1 MDTFELKKEQ
11 SKLANKI
18 IVKDLFDKIKTIGG
32 AECIALGEKI
42 LAVVVVCEFPSL
54 KMIEKKTYLLS
65 SPLPYKPGY
74 QAYREMPALMEAYNQ
89 LSEEPDILLVKGFG
103 INHPRKFGMAAHLG
117 LALNQPT
124 IGVTQK
130 NIVGKVEK
138 GKIIFQND
146 IVGFE
151 ITTKEHANPVYVSPG
166 HGVSLG
172 SALDLVSKIILPPHK
187 MPEPLHISHKIAKKK
202 VNDKIKE

>member
-187 MPEPLHISHKIAKKK
+187 MPEPLQISHKIAKKK

>member
-130 NIVGKVEK
+130 NIVGMVEK